1 MVTSVLHNDLKL
13 ATIIEQPDTEGP
25 NPLVI
30 LLHGNTGWK
39 EEEHLDSLAELLVD
53 EGYIVVRFDAP
64 GSGESAGTWA
74 DDYRATTYIESV
86 KTVYEW
92 CVTNLD
98 LDTNKVGIWGHSMGG
113 MVAVQVVARWPE
125 LFHALCGC
133 QPSTGKAPQTN
144 SWREDGGYMMK
155 TQIFGDVW
163 LPADFFEDRLQYNT
177 AETVKNLRIPQLFI
191 AGTIDSLVP
200 QSAVEEIFLTAN
212 EPKQLE
218 VFETDHFYKEDQAM
232 LKKVNAVTVSF
243 FNKYLNE

>member
-1 MVTSVLHNDLKL
+1 MVASVLHKGLKL
-13 ATIIEQPDTEGP
+13 ACIIEQPDVDGP
-25 NPLVI
+25 NPLI
-30 LLHGNTGWK
+30 IMLHGNTGWK
-39 EEEHLDSLAELLVD
+39 EEEHIASLANNLVE
-53 EGYIVVRFDAP
+53 EGFCVVRFDAP
-64 GSGESAGTWA
+64 GSGESDGTWE
-74 DDYRATTYIESV
+74 DDYRVSNYIDAV
-86 KTVYEW
+86 KTVYDW
-92 CVTNLD
+92 VIHDFDIDC
-98 LDTNKVGIWGHSMGG
+98 KRVGIWGHSLGG

-163 LPADFFEDRLQYNT
+163 LPADFFEDRLQYST

-191 AGTIDSLVP
+191 AGTKDSLVP

-218 VFETDHFYKEDQAM
+218 VFETDHFYKDDQTM
-232 LKKVNAVTVSF
+232 LEKVNAVTVSF
-243 FNKYLNE
+243 FRDSLV